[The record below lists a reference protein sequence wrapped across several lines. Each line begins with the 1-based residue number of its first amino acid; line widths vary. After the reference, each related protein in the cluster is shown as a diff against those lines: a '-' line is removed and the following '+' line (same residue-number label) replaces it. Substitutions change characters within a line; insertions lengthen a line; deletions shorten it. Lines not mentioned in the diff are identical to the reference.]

1 MEDNSFDPRSWIGA
15 RDDAPHPGGVRD
27 AAGRFSA
34 MPPRKIFPLAT
45 EAALRLWLTSTL
57 VLAIA
62 AGGAWAMRRP
72 TDAAAPRLAVDP
84 AAGPADHAQAPAP

>member
-15 RDDAPHPGGVRD
+15 RDGAPRPGGGRD
-27 AAGRFSA
+27 AKGRYGA
-34 MPPRKIFPLAT
+34 MPPRKVFPLAT
-45 EAALRLWLTSTL
+45 AAALRLWLTSTL

-72 TDAAAPRLAVDP
+72 NDPALRRLAAVP
-84 AAGPADHAQAPAP
+84 AVGAADHAQAPAP